1 MNDESAVIMDKLK
14 AQQDTNHEKSEEKA
28 VADQHDRCKVQTPW
42 WIDDVPNTNK
52 AHATDFSILS

>member
-1 MNDESAVIMDKLK
+1 MDKLK